1 MIRTVVLTMVLCSLM
16 IGAGRFHQPL
26 FSVVYAEDDWKSEFD
41 DICSKTDVVASLTK
55 AEIKSLVERCD
66 ALKPRIEKI
75 DEAASKVYLKR
86 LQRCHDLF
94 VFMQGAGSR

>member
-26 FSVVYAEDDWKSEFD
+26 FSIVYAEDDWKSEFD
-41 DICSKTDVVASLTK
+41 DICQKTEIVASLTK
-55 AEIKSLVERCD
+55 AEIKSLIERCD